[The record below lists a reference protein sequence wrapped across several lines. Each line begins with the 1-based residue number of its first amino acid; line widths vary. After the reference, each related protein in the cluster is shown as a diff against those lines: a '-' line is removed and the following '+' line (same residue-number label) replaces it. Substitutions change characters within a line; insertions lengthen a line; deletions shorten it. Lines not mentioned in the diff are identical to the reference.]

1 MTSWRAFKERFE
13 QEAAKII
20 GGFYDTVRDARD
32 ARARAPLRRVRRG
45 ERAARARDA
54 DARRPPPARPPGQEK
69 NRKALLKAADTG
81 KTEDVQ
87 RYISMGVDVDGHK
100 HSVRLCSKERSSQ
113 RETTSLDTT
122 HTRGGADA
130 VPLPAARALGR
141 KMTSSTIRAAIRATL

>member
-1 MTSWRAFKERFE
+1 MQNRCDLA
-13 QEAAKII
+13 
-20 GGFYDTVRDARD
+20 
-32 ARARAPLRRVRRG
+32 
-45 ERAARARDA
+45 AARAKLA
-54 DARRPPPARPPGQEK
+54 HEAEAARLRRLAPSANDTRE
-69 NRKALLKAADTG
+69 NREALYNAAKDG

-100 HSVRLCSKERSSQ
+100 DSVRLCSKERSSQ

>member
-1 MTSWRAFKERFE
+1 MALFV
-13 QEAAKII
+13 AA
-20 GGFYDTVRDARD
+20 AS
-32 ARARAPLRRVRRG
+32 
-45 ERAARARDA
+45 
-54 DARRPPPARPPGQEK
+54 
-69 NRKALLKAADTG
+69 G

-100 HSVRLCSKERSSQ
+100 GVVRLCSKERSSQ

-141 KMTSSTIRAAIRATL
+141 KMTSSTIRAAIRRTL